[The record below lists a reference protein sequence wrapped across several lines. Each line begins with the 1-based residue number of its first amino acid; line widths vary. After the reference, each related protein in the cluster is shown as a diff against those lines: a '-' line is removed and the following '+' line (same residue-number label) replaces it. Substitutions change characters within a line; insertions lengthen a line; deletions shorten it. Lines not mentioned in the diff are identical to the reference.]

1 MGGPEDETA
10 RRGLRIADVRESGNP
25 AHEANRKIRDAVSRR
40 WQAEVDARC
49 PSAALPAVLLVLAGC
64 AEPASV
70 PAPAPRAPVQ
80 RPVEANRPPVADAGP
95 DQRAREGD
103 NVVLNGTGSTD
114 PDGTIVSFRWTP
126 RRNDEVT
133 IVLENAETLTPS
145 FVVPDLEEDT
155 TFVFDLVVVDDQGA
169 SSSDATQVY
178 VTTYDDL

>member
-1 MGGPEDETA
+1 MRD
-10 RRGLRIADVRESGNP
+10 SGNP
-25 AHEANRKIRDAVSRR
+25 AHEAGRKIRDAVSRR
-40 WQAEVDARC
+40 WQAEVDARR
-49 PSAALPAVLLVLAGC
+49 PGAESRPVRAALPAVLLVLAGC

-70 PAPAPRAPVQ
+70 PAPAARAPVQ